1 MIDLSI
7 CSKCNFCKEFLYFE
21 RRPENEN
28 INFCNYFKTKFL
40 TVHNLNKE
48 LGQENSKKKYVFAR
62 FNLLTGELLGEKLY
76 NVKNDYPRRIKK
88 KPIKIEIQEMINKYD
103 YVLDK
108 KCPYYLEQTMTF
120 FSKESFNDE
129 TND

>member
-21 RRPENEN
+21 RKPENEN
-28 INFCNYFKTKFL
+28 INFCKYFKTKFL
-40 TVHNLNKE
+40 IIHNLNKE

-62 FNLLTGELLGEKLY
+62 FNLLTRELIGEKLY

-88 KPIKIEIQEMINKYD
+88 KPIKIEIQKMMDNYD
-103 YVLDK
+103 YTLDK
-108 KCPYYLEQTMTF
+108 GCPYYLEQMMTI
-120 FSKESFNDE
+120 FSEEGFNDE
-129 TND
+129 TIG